1 MTDAPTRLHAGSL
14 LRGSIELV
22 GRHPVVS
29 LGIGAAVVLSLVAVP
44 TGLGAIV
51 APWFVCELFAV
62 QLETRGESPQE
73 RNLGWVGAALVVLCT
88 VVVIAIAGW
97 IAALGFGPDVST
109 ADRAYAPLPLPEALR
124 RGGLV
129 AGTLALAVAAGTP
142 FLYAPLVLLDRGGRL
157 GGACLE
163 SAAMVRAGGAI
174 QHYALGFC
182 AYALSLSPALVSM
195 IVVART
201 VERAAT
207 PLGALLALP
216 ILPLTI
222 PLGLGLVTQA
232 YLALRETL
240 PEPHVLRARRG
251 LSHVLVAF
259 LSVVSLAP
267 LLGLLMLAIA
277 GLVPSVPPEGTLPE
291 GARILVDASARER
304 LAVPS
309 TTIEILVDGPRVAVF
324 AGDRDGVG
332 WLPELSRSEIAT
344 LRVAQD
350 HDDFLIELAPEHGPS
365 RVVRVDRAGLRLDD
379 SVEARLRS
387 RAPDTILIAFIVAFA
402 VCALG
407 TLAMLGPLGEARAAH
422 RTEAS
427 ATQRALWT
435 GLALLPFSLTALVAG
450 TIALFGLPG

>member
-1 MTDAPTRLHAGSL
+1 MTAAPPPLHASPL
-14 LRGSIELV
+14 LRGSIDLV
-22 GRHPVVS
+22 RRHPVVS

-62 QLETRGESPQE
+62 QLETRGEAAQE
-73 RNLGWVGAALVVLCT
+73 RGRGWALAAIVVLCT
-88 VVVIAIAGW
+88 VVVIALAGW

-163 SAAMVRAGGAI
+163 SAAMVRAGGALP
-174 QHYALGFC
+174 HYALAFC

-207 PLGALLALP
+207 PLGALFALP

-222 PLGLGLVTQA
+222 PLGLGLITHA
-232 YLALRETL
+232 YLTLREVL
-240 PEPHVLRARRG
+240 PEPHVARSRERLAPG
-251 LSHVLVAF
+251 LVAF
-259 LSVVSLAP
+259 LAANSLAP
-267 LLGLLMLAIA
+267 LV
-277 GLVPSVPPEGTLPE
+277 GLVLIAIGGWVSSVPIEGSLPE
-291 GARILVDASARER
+291 SARIVLDADARDR
-304 LAVPS
+304 LHVPS
-309 TTIEILVDGPRVAVF
+309 STLEVIVDGPRAAIY
-324 AGDRDGVG
+324 AGDHDGVG
-332 WLPELSRSEIAT
+332 WLPTFSHDALT
-344 LRVAQD
+344 HVRVATD
-350 HDDFLIELAPEHGPS
+350 GSDFLVELAPADGASHL
-365 RVVRVDRAGLRLDD
+365 VRVDRAGLRLDD

-387 RAPDTILIAFIVAFA
+387 RAPDAILLAFIVAFA
-402 VCALG
+402 ICALG
-407 TLAMLGPLGEARAAH
+407 TLAVLGPLGEARTKRPPDVAAA
-422 RTEAS
+422 RRAIWT
-427 ATQRALWT
+427 ATALV
-435 GLALLPFSLTALVAG
+435 PFSLTALVAG
-450 TIALFGLPG
+450 AIALFGLPT